1 MKDMTLSQEY
11 LVCAVNEKGKIGNLD
26 IEKAVCLLAAGLLE
40 LQLAECVTMDKKA
53 ATVTA
58 PLPQEKEYLRSLYD
72 DIASGK
78 GGSIKM
84 DKLLESYTYSL
95 SSKQVRALIEGIG
108 GELEKKGLATRTPA
122 TLLSNEGFAPV
133 KGTLDGV
140 IDLVRSELLEEGEV
154 TEDIAALVIL
164 LEKAGIIKNYFSPYE
179 RGQMKDRLKEI
190 THSHQGEQV
199 AQMVEYVEGMMAVM
213 TVLMVMYQ

>member
-1 MKDMTLSQEY
+1 MKDMTLTQEY
-11 LVCAVNEKGKIGNLD
+11 LVCAVNEKGKIGSMN
-26 IEKAVCLLAAGLLE
+26 IEKVVCLLAAGLLE
-40 LQLAECVTMDKKA
+40 LQLAECITMDQKA

-58 PLPQEKEYLRSLYD
+58 PLPQDKEYLRSLYD
-72 DIASGK
+72 YIGSGK

-95 SSKQVRALIEGIG
+95 SSKQVRALMGGIG
-108 GELEKKGLATRTPA
+108 GELEKMGLATRTPA

-133 KGTLDGV
+133 KGALDGV

-179 RGQMKDRLKEI
+179 RGQMKDRLKAI
-190 THSHQGEQV
+190 VRSPQGRQV
-199 AQMVEYVEGMMAVM
+199 GRMVEYVEGMLSIMP
-213 TVLMVMYQ
+213 VLMVMYQ

>member
-1 MKDMTLSQEY
+1 MKDMTLTQEY
-11 LVCAVNEKGKIGNLD
+11 LVCAVNEKGKIGSMN
-26 IEKAVCLLAAGLLE
+26 IEKVVCLLAAGLLE
-40 LQLAECVTMDKKA
+40 LQLAECITMDQKA

-58 PLPQEKEYLRSLYD
+58 PLPQDKEYLRSLYD
-72 DIASGK
+72 DIANGK

-108 GELEKKGLATRTPA
+108 GELEKMGLATRTPA

-133 KGTLDGV
+133 KGALDGV

-179 RGQMKDRLKEI
+179 RGQMKDRLKAI
-190 THSHQGEQV
+190 VRSTQGRQV
-199 AQMVEYVEGMMAVM
+199 GRMVEYVEGMLSIMA
-213 TVLMVMYQ
+213 VLMVMYQ

>member
-11 LVCAVNEKGKIGNLD
+11 LICAVNEKGKIGSMN
-26 IEKAVCLLAAGLLE
+26 IEKVVCLLAAGLLE
-40 LQLAECVTMDKKA
+40 LQLAECITMDQKA

-58 PLPQEKEYLRSLYD
+58 PLPQDKEYLRSLYD
-72 DIASGK
+72 YIGSGK

-95 SSKQVRALIEGIG
+95 SSKQVRALMGGIG
-108 GELEKKGLATRTPA
+108 GELEKMGLA

-133 KGTLDGV
+133 KGALDGV

-179 RGQMKDRLKEI
+179 RGQMKDRLKAI
-190 THSHQGEQV
+190 VRSPQGRQV
-199 AQMVEYVEGMMAVM
+199 GRMVEYVEGMLSIM

>member
-11 LVCAVNEKGKIGNLD
+11 LICAVNEKGKIGSMD
-26 IEKAVCLLAAGLLE
+26 IEKVVCLLAAGLLE
-40 LQLAECVTMDKKA
+40 LQLAECVMMDQKA
-53 ATVTA
+53 AAVTA

-72 DIASGK
+72 DIANGK

-95 SSKQVRALIEGIG
+95 SSKQVRALMGGIG
-108 GELEKKGLATRTPA
+108 GELEKMGLATRIPA
-122 TLLSNEGFAPV
+122 TLLSNEGFIPV
-133 KGTLDGV
+133 KGALDRV

-179 RGQMKDRLKEI
+179 RGQMKDRLKAVVR
-190 THSHQGEQV
+190 SPQGRQV
-199 AQMVEYVEGMMAVM
+199 GRMVEYVEGMLSIM

>member
-11 LVCAVNEKGKIGNLD
+11 LICAVNEKGKIGSMN
-26 IEKAVCLLAAGLLE
+26 IEKVVCLLAAGLLE
-40 LQLAECVTMDKKA
+40 LQLAECITMDQKA

-95 SSKQVRALIEGIG
+95 SSKQVRALMGGIG
-108 GELEKKGLATRTPA
+108 GELEKMGLATRTPA

-133 KGTLDGV
+133 KGALEGDRPGALRAV
-140 IDLVRSELLEEGEV
+140 GGGRGHRGHRRAGHPAGKGRHHQKLL
-154 TEDIAALVIL
+154 LPL
-164 LEKAGIIKNYFSPYE
+164 
-179 RGQMKDRLKEI
+179 
-190 THSHQGEQV
+190 
-199 AQMVEYVEGMMAVM
+199 
-213 TVLMVMYQ
+213 

>member
-1 MKDMTLSQEY
+1 MKDMTLTQEY
-11 LVCAVNEKGKIGNLD
+11 LVCAVNEKGKIGSLN
-26 IEKAVCLLAAGLLE
+26 IEKVVCLLAAGLLE
-40 LQLAECVTMDKKA
+40 LQLAECITMDKKA

-58 PLPQEKEYLRSLYD
+58 PLPQDKEYLRSLYD
-72 DIASGK
+72 YIGSGK

-95 SSKQVRALIEGIG
+95 TEKRVKDLTGGIG
-108 GELEKKGLATRTPA
+108 GELEKMGLATRTPA
-122 TLLSNEGFAPV
+122 TLLSNEGFIPV
-133 KGTLDGV
+133 KGALDRV

-179 RGQMKDRLKEI
+179 RGQMKDRLKAI
-190 THSHQGEQV
+190 VRSPQGRQV
-199 AQMVEYVEGMMAVM
+199 GQMVEYVEGMLSIMA
-213 TVLMVMYQ
+213 VLMVMYQ

>member
-1 MKDMTLSQEY
+1 MTLTQEY
-11 LVCAVNEKGKIGNLD
+11 LVSAVNEKGKIGSMN
-26 IEKAVCLLAAGLLE
+26 IEKVVCLLAAGLLE
-40 LQLAECVTMDKKA
+40 LQLAECITMDQKA
-53 ATVTA
+53 AAVTA

-95 SSKQVRALIEGIG
+95 SSKQVRALMGGIG
-108 GELEKKGLATRTPA
+108 GELEKMGLATRTPA
-122 TLLSNEGFAPV
+122 TLLSFIPV
-133 KGTLDGV
+133 KGALDGV

-179 RGQMKDRLKEI
+179 RGQMKDRLKAI
-190 THSHQGEQV
+190 VRSPQGRQV
-199 AQMVEYVEGMMAVM
+199 GQMVEYVEGMLSIMA
-213 TVLMVMYQ
+213 VLMVMYQ